1 MNIVVSK
8 SDRADKTL
16 KAMIDGKT
24 IHVGSSA
31 HEDYRIHK
39 NEDRKQRYIN
49 RHKKNETWGADGVET
64 AGFWAKNLL
73 WNKPTLQASIDD
85 INKRFK
91 KLNVKYKK

>member
-8 SDRADKTL
+8 SDRADKKL
-16 KAMIDGKT
+16 KAMVDGKT
-24 IHVGSSA
+24 IHFGSSA

-64 AGFWAKNLL
+64 AGFWAKHVL

-85 INKRFK
+85 INKRFN
-91 KLNVKYKK
+91 KLTVTYKN